1 MVTAVKITEQQ
12 QAKLDQLI
20 AKLPDIIKKL
30 KNPEYDEIFGYR
42 INVSGTQYVDEQ
54 IRDEILLKFLIA
66 NDYDVSV
73 TVNKL
78 IDTLNWRAE
87 FSPLSAAFNEKFP
100 SELNKLGVITQFP
113 ESKDNFSI
121 ATWNL
126 YGNMKNPKVLFDK
139 FGDSDSK
146 RPGTVF
152 LRWRVGLME
161 KSLAF
166 IDYKDPNNHK
176 IVQVHDYNGVSMFKA
191 DKGMRASTKEI
202 IKIFGDN
209 CPELLRIKFF
219 LNVPSLMSWV
229 FGFFSSIGI
238 ISKETLQKF
247 RPLNNGDLTE
257 WYSKDVLP
265 KAYGGI
271 NKLEIFDMDQSAK
284 ASIPEYGKVILEK
297 INKSDIDDI
306 NLSVE

>member
-1 MVTAVKITEQQ
+1 MVTAVKITPEQQ
-12 QAKLDQLI
+12 KKLDQLVDKI
-20 AKLPDIIKKL
+20 PEILKKL

-42 INVSGTQYVDEQ
+42 INVSGEPYVKDE

-66 NDYDVSV
+66 NEYDVNT
-73 TVNKL
+73 TVAKL
-78 IDTLNWRAE
+78 VDTLNWRAE

-100 SELNKLGVITQFP
+100 KELNNLGVITNF
-113 ESKDNFSI
+113 SGVSDNYSI

-139 FGDSDSK
+139 FGGTDEK

-161 KSLAF
+161 KSLLF
-166 IDYKDPNNHK
+166 VDYKDPNNHK

-209 CPELLRIKFF
+209 YPELLRIKFF

-257 WYSKDVLP
+257 WYSKDLLP
-265 KAYGGI
+265 AAYKGL
-271 NKLEIFDMDQSAK
+271 NKLDILGMDQSDK
-284 ASIPEYGKVILEK
+284 AEIPEYGKVVLEK
-297 INKSDIDDI
+297 INKSAIEDI